1 MTTEQ
6 HTDVEQGVSQAC
18 VDVENQALNTDS
30 FDPATIPAISV
41 DRMPNNDEE
50 EEAVYR
56 RQQRDLDNASRQ
68 EDISLKKRYGNGLL
82 IALAIQLLIMNG
94 IFFSVGFSWLKY
106 EQWALHLYVSGT
118 LIEIFALVLVVTKYL
133 FPPSKGD
140 EPKQ

>member
-1 MTTEQ
+1 
-6 HTDVEQGVSQAC
+6 
-18 VDVENQALNTDS
+18 
-30 FDPATIPAISV
+30 
-41 DRMPNNDEE
+41 MPNNDEE

-56 RQQRDLDNASRQ
+56 RQQRDLENASRQ

-94 IFFSVGFSWLKY
+94 IFFCVGFSWLKY

-140 EPKQ
+140 EAK